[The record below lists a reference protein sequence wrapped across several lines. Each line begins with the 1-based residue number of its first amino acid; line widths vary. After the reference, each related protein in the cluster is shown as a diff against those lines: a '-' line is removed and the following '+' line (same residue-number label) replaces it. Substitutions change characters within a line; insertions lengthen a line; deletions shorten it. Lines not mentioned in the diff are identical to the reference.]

1 MRPEMALEAASV
13 AAAAAAAL
21 YDCLQPWEAPR
32 LSQFPRH
39 IAEMVRK
46 SKDMPAF
53 PAEVRPLAH
62 SSTGALAAECSLAHE
77 ANPAG

>member
-1 MRPEMALEAASV
+1 MRPEMALEAAAV

-32 LSQFPRH
+32 LTHLPRH

-62 SSTGALAAECSLAHE
+62 VAPGGSH
-77 ANPAG
+77 